1 MNNFIILLTVILFIS
16 VYGLDSFAEES
27 QTIVDLQANATKM
40 IDESDFE
47 NALVYLDEIL
57 EIDPKNINALNNK
70 GGILLSLRNYSNAI
84 TYFDYVLEINENNTQ
99 ALNNKAISLYKQE
112 LYVTSLRTFYK
123 SLQTDPFNQNTINN
137 TKNVVDKLY
146 WIDETT
152 TGFGTVSV
160 RDKNENL
167 ISYSKISQIKIQPP
181 LGYILLE
188 KFGNVKEVEIDG
200 KTIQVIEYSGIVS
213 LSKTQY
219 VGNTL
224 IALNVGDFHLDVV
237 ELNLNG
243 MISTI
248 EDHVTYTLIIPV
260 PPF

>member
-70 GGILLSLRNYSNAI
+70 GGVLLSLRNYSNAI

-99 ALNNKAISLYKQE
+99 ALNNKAISLYKLE
-112 LYVTSLRTFYK
+112 YYVSALRIFYQ
-123 SLQTDPFNQNTINN
+123 SLQTDPTNQNTINN

-160 RDKNENL
+160 RDKNGNL

-188 KFGNVKEVEIDG
+188 KLGNVKEVEIDG
-200 KTIQVIEYSGIVS
+200 KTIQVIEYSGYIP
-213 LSKTQY
+213 LIKTQY
-219 VGNTL
+219 IGNAILTL
-224 IALNVGDFHLDVV
+224 HLGDFHMDVV
-237 ELNLNG
+237 ELNING
-243 MISTI
+243 MIGTI
-248 EDHVTYTLIIPV
+248 EDKITYELIIPV